1 MKPIDYILIAIIV
14 AILSAGGVYVIIERK
29 NAAAQAVDTYQLQQ
43 LQAQSKVLAHQSDSI
58 NDELELHNRA
68 LIYANRELTAQRDSF
83 MAIATRKVNHINHVY
98 QDKINHLSVL
108 PDDSLH
114 SLFAKQLSASGSN

>member
-1 MKPIDYILIAIIV
+1 MKTIDYILIGIIAAIIT
-14 AILSAGGVYVIIERK
+14 AAGIYVIIEWK

-43 LQAQSKVLAHQSDSI
+43 LKVQYKSLVHQSDSI

-68 LIYANRELTAQRDSF
+68 LIYANRELTAQRDSLV
-83 MAIATRKVNHINHVY
+83 AIANRKVNHIKNVY

-114 SLFAKQLSASGSN
+114 SVFAKQLSTSGSN